1 MEDPE
6 AELFLA
12 IQDRIMEQVPEIK
25 YIDQN
30 MGQYFNEEFR
40 KSMLF
45 PCLLIDFPVTNYSA
59 LQGNNQL
66 ANISINVTLFHDIWN
81 NTSSITP
88 IDIKKAGLK
97 YLGINQKVYMALQGW
112 NPDFCT
118 PLIRTQRKSQNGN
131 DAGLL
136 VKETTFDSEFE
147 DYSCGDNSRRASFKL
162 SEE

>member
-12 IQDRIMEQVPEIK
+12 IQERIMDQVPEIK

-45 PCLLIDFPVTNYSA
+45 PCLLVDFPVTSFSG

-66 ANISINVTLFHDIWN
+66 AEPSITVTLFHDIWN

-97 YLGINQKVYMALQGW
+97 YLGINQKIYMALQGW
-112 NPDFCT
+112 SPNFCT
-118 PLIRTQRKSQNGN
+118 PFVRTQKKSQNAN
-131 DAGLL
+131 DIGLL
-136 VKETTFDSEFE
+136 VKDTSFSSSYE
-147 DYSCGDNSRRASFKL
+147 DYSCDDSIPRIKIGLRT
-162 SEE
+162 E